1 MQNLFSKPLF
11 SIGDKIDI
19 TLTQILMVV
28 LFIIIAGLVSHYLAR
43 FITRKIL
50 AKFKLAEDNLVVI
63 KRLIFFVFL
72 GIITVTILSFF
83 NVPLTAFAFI
93 SGAVAIGA
101 GFGAKA
107 VMDNFISGWILMS
120 ERPVRIN
127 DIIEF
132 DSHLGRVIEVGNR
145 STMIRRIDGAHM
157 VIPNSSLLQA
167 NLINWTLVDP
177 NIRTSVKVGVA
188 YGSDVDRVKEVLE
201 EALKEHDSVI
211 NDPEPMVVFEDF
223 GDNSLMFELWF
234 WAQVGAVRELRTI
247 RSDLR
252 YDINRRFN
260 DEGIVVAF
268 PQRDVHFKFDSD
280 HGGFPVNIQNNNRSG
295 GKGSAQEDEKEGNK
309 S

>member
-1 MQNLFSKPLF
+1 MQNLLSKPLF

-19 TLTQILMVV
+19 TLTQVLLVV

-72 GIITVTILSFF
+72 GLITVTILSFF

-132 DSHLGRVIEVGNR
+132 ESHLGRVIEVGNR

-157 VIPNSSLLQA
+157 VVPNSSLLQA

-201 EALKEHDSVI
+201 DALKEHDSVI
-211 NDPEPMVVFEDF
+211 NDPEPMVIFEDF

-260 DEGIVVAF
+260 DEGIVIAF
-268 PQRDVHFKFDSD
+268 PQRDVHFKFDPNN
-280 HGGFPVNIQNNNRSG
+280 GGFPVNIQNNNRNEE
-295 GKGSAQEDEKEGNK
+295 KESAQAKQKDNQ